1 MFSKLYK
8 FSKFVVYLNSCSMD
22 LGHDT
27 IPTIPTDSPIKTH
40 HTHRT
45 YIYTNIH
52 LLPQNKINKY
62 YITETFEPLLISRE
76 NATLALLAP
85 YSPATFKEVDSM
97 PYMTEISESEKEKKK
112 EKKTLVAEL
121 TPLLL
126 LSLFSCC
133 HLTSPVI
140 SLYYSSFLSL
150 PCLSISSP
158 CSHVLS
164 HTTILYLFI
173 YFLYYV
179 VIVGSWFMSHLTSH
193 VNLL

>member
-1 MFSKLYK
+1 
-8 FSKFVVYLNSCSMD
+8 
-22 LGHDT
+22 
-27 IPTIPTDSPIKTH
+27 
-40 HTHRT
+40 
-45 YIYTNIH
+45 
-52 LLPQNKINKY
+52 
-62 YITETFEPLLISRE
+62 
-76 NATLALLAP
+76 
-85 YSPATFKEVDSM
+85 M

-140 SLYYSSFLSL
+140 SLYYSSFLTL

-173 YFLYYV
+173 YFFILCGNCGLLVYEPPDISCEFTV
-179 VIVGSWFMSHLTSH
+179 VFWNLKQLFEVLNFNYTCFHLLIKIIC
-193 VNLL
+193 LLLLLLLLLLVFYCYHPSPFFIPPRLLLLLMLKFKY